1 MRAGWKGIFNSCL
14 ARLLQDFWRNNSGCK
29 TYLKASKWIRLLEMP
44 RSPSPVWHKIE
55 RCVRLLTLLTQVSR
69 GFKSHP
75 RRLNFFKQII
85 IMDWRLL
92 SLIPLPVL
100 IWVWIELIR
109 NEAPPVPLPRNTI
122 RRMLRLAEL
131 KRNENFY
138 DLGSGDGRGL
148 VIASKEFHARAV
160 GIEKNRLMV
169 FLSRL
174 FIKRNRL
181 NARIIHGDLF
191 KQDIGNANVILIY
204 LSHKLTQKLKTKFKA
219 ELRKGTRIV
228 SASHHIAGWKEIKK
242 MKTGHFYS
250 YLYKI

>member
-1 MRAGWKGIFNSCL
+1 
-14 ARLLQDFWRNNSGCK
+14 
-29 TYLKASKWIRLLEMP
+29 MP

-122 RRMLRLAEL
+122 RRMLKLAEL

-138 DLGSGDGRGL
+138 DLGSGDGRAL
-148 VIASKEFHARAV
+148 IIAAKEFHAKAV
-160 GIEKNRLMV
+160 GIEKNRLLV
-169 FLSRL
+169 WLSRWV
-174 FIKRNRL
+174 IKKSRLKNVRVVRN
-181 NARIIHGDLF
+181 DLF
-191 KQDIGNANVILIY
+191 KEHIGNATVVLIY
-204 LSHKLTQKLKTKFKA
+204 LSHKLTQKLKSKFEK
-219 ELRKGTRIV
+219 ELKKGTRIV
-228 SASHHIAGWKEIKK
+228 SASHHIVGWNEIKK
-242 MKTGHFYS
+242 MRTGHFYS